1 MKHEFYIGQTLI
13 ATDPCTLDDHPF
25 ADALIIGKRYKIKGL
40 TKDDIVIK
48 SEEFN
53 KHEFPFDE
61 VFNYFRLVAK
71 PKYEGTIEPLRKSK
85 SFWMIVIENGY
96 APVKKHDSYEEAFE
110 ECSRLSKKENK
121 TAYVLKAETQIEQIS
136 NVIQLE

>member
-13 ATDPCTLDDHPF
+13 ATDPCTLIDHPY
-25 ADALIIGKRYKIKGL
+25 ADALVIGKQYKIKGL

-48 SEEFN
+48 SEEVN

-61 VFNYFRLVAK
+61 VFNYFRLVSK
-71 PKYEGTIEPLRKSK
+71 PKYKGTIEPLRKSK
-85 SFWMIVIENGY
+85 SFWMVVIENGY